1 MKSVR
6 RYGSREA
13 YLEAMEEDLAEWLR
27 ELHGAHLG
35 TGPAFLGPLETGV
48 LLCHHA
54 NQATKEAALFSQ
66 EQPKVASKALLPAR
80 GTSCNH
86 EARPGTFQ
94 ARDNVANF
102 IQWCRQEMHIPE
114 VLMFETEDLVLR
126 KNERQV
132 VLCLLEVAR
141 RGARF
146 GMKAPALVRMEQ
158 EIEEEM
164 RLDLGPA
171 PTEEENP
178 FPKAQR
184 EPQHFR
190 NLDQMVQ
197 HLISRC
203 TCPVQ
208 FSMVKVSEGKYRV
221 GDSSTLIFVRILR
234 KHVMVRVGGG
244 WDTLEH
250 YLDKHDP
257 CRCTS
262 LSHKQALRMSSPQR
276 TLATPVQ
283 HEITARLTPRTDN
296 KPHVPQPTALIV
308 SRSQSPLPP
317 VEWRTYV
324 SPGLGSGWKVASG
337 PSVDNIGLDD
347 RKKMTSRSISQ
358 DHIGP
363 RRASSSDR
371 IREQSTTP
379 PGRWTTAEERPSLEQ
394 HGRSGTFHAFS
405 QMDRHPMKD
414 LPISRWGSGSL
425 QTDLD
430 PQREMA
436 KKPATRAATPQTSR
450 HKERDSCPLTRP
462 SSPTKPLRASN
473 TQERVPTLNS
483 QRKDSITQRSTSP
496 VKTPVPKM
504 EALATGKVSRTNYRP
519 PTPSKSLPCCRN
531 GTQGPNNKKEEGK
544 TNLVEVSGWRAET
557 GMDVMDLDRNR
568 RSGQRVPQR
577 LQRGVQKSYG
587 SIIEKRCVNTPLP
600 VNLEDECSLYQSLEE
615 EIMANVKELED
626 NLEGNDVKTGEAL
639 GPDGFS
645 LEHKQVCVNGE
656 RVPRSGV
663 YVPERGAKWPLVG
676 GCYEDV
682 IRELSVALNHEQVK
696 TGRPLKER
704 KSPNIEESLA
714 PKDTES
720 KEVGIKEAKLNGS
733 ASMFTNPIAS
743 EEAALIPEKPK
754 RSLKKPK
761 RVPSIYKLK
770 LRPQIRPRK
779 DHRPEKRPSKI
790 PRPVGH
796 HYRQQTGQQKT
807 LGPKTLSQ
815 GDRWEKN
822 CLGNIKKD
830 GEMGLLKSKETW
842 V

>member
-13 YLEAMEEDLAEWLR
+13 YLEAMEEDLAEWLG

-35 TGPAFLGPLETGV
+35 TGPAFLGSLETGI

-66 EQPKVASKALLPAR
+66 EQPKVASKAPLPAR

-102 IQWCRQEMHIPE
+102 IGWCRREMHIPE

-164 RLDLGPA
+164 QQDLGPA

-262 LSHKQALRMSSPQR
+262 LSHKQVLRMSNPQR
-276 TLATPVQ
+276 TLAMPVQ

-347 RKKMTSRSISQ
+347 RKKVTSRSISQ

-363 RRASSSDR
+363 RRASSSD
-371 IREQSTTP
+371 
-379 PGRWTTAEERPSLEQ
+379 
-394 HGRSGTFHAFS
+394 
-405 QMDRHPMKD
+405 
-414 LPISRWGSGSL
+414 
-425 QTDLD
+425 
-430 PQREMA
+430 
-436 KKPATRAATPQTSR
+436 
-450 HKERDSCPLTRP
+450 
-462 SSPTKPLRASN
+462 SPTKPLRASN

-483 QRKDSITQRSTSP
+483 QRKDFITQRSTSP

-504 EALATGKVSRTNYRP
+504 KALATGKVSRTNYRP

-544 TNLVEVSGWRAET
+544 TNLVEVSGSRAEP

-568 RSGQRVPQR
+568 RSDQRVPQR

-626 NLEGNDVKTGEAL
+626 NLEGNELKTGKAL

-714 PKDTES
+714 PKDTEP
-720 KEVGIKEAKLNGS
+720 KEVGIKEAELNGS

-743 EEAALIPEKPK
+743 KEAALTPEKPK